1 MWGMLDLPKEPIV
14 ISDTE
19 IDENKAL
26 EQHPVKFLPNYKL
39 ELLKNNQMLTDN
51 SINLVQEILGA
62 QFKIKDSPGDNI
74 RPEINA

>member
-39 ELLKNNQMLTDN
+39 ELLKNNQMLTDYC
-51 SINLVQEILGA
+51 IYLVQEVY
-62 QFKIKDSPGDNI
+62 I
-74 RPEINA
+74 RCTIQNKRQSRRQY